1 MLKRIFKR
9 NTHNQF
15 FKVLAGFGRALN
27 RLYENRNYDVHSN
40 GEITVL
46 KKLARFQPA
55 TIIDGGANVGN
66 YANLI
71 SSTQMNCTV
80 YSFEP
85 VKETFEQLTR
95 NLKGQL
101 NVIPLNKGLFSE
113 NCQKSI
119 NIYSSDEHASIYK
132 MDGHSSKP
140 VKTVT
145 IELVKGDDFLRENGI
160 SQVDLLKLDLEGAEY
175 DALKGFE
182 NTLKEGRIKM
192 VQFEYGNINI
202 STKKLLIDYY
212 NFFKPYGYRIGKI
225 FPKNVE
231 FRKYE
236 VKYEDFLGPNFV
248 AVKEDET
255 ELIKALEK
263 K

>member
-1 MLKRIFKR
+1 MLKRAFKR
-9 NTHNQF
+9 NTHNLF

-27 RLYENRNYDVHSN
+27 RLYENRNYDAHSN

-46 KKLARFQPA
+46 KKLAKFNPA

-66 YANLI
+66 YTRQITSILN
-71 SSTQMNCTV
+71 NCTV

-85 VKETFEQLTR
+85 VKETFEKLTL
-95 NLKGQL
+95 NLRGQENIIL
-101 NVIPLNKGLFSE
+101 LNKGLYSE
-113 NCQKSI
+113 NCNKNI

-132 MDGHSSKP
+132 MDGLPSKSI
-140 VKTVT
+140 KTIN
-145 IELVKGDDFLRENGI
+145 IELVKGDDFLQENGI
-160 SQVDLLKLDLEGAEY
+160 SHIDLLKLDLEGAEY

-182 NTLKEGRIKM
+182 NTIKEGRIKM
-192 VQFEYGNINI
+192 IQFEYGNINI

-212 NFFKPYGYRIGKI
+212 NFFEPYGYRVGKI

-248 AVKEDET
+248 AVKNDET